1 MSDEGGLIRSDRE
14 VALGE
19 LIVALARAAEV
30 TTHAAERLNGRSGAE
45 PLARLAAQRASDR
58 DGLLA
63 AGLEGGVPPS
73 EPDPERAAA
82 AGLLERLRAAISADE
97 VQSVLRT
104 CREAEGQVAEALTA
118 ARTYEFPDAVA
129 AALVELAE
137 RQPVMRE
144 TLAAAERAA
153 GATG

>member
-1 MSDEGGLIRSDRE
+1 MNEEERLIRSDRE

-19 LIVALARAAEV
+19 LIDVLARAAEV
-30 TTHAAERLNGRSGAE
+30 TRRAAERLDGQGGAE
-45 PLARLAAQRASDR
+45 PLARLAAQRGSDR
-58 DGLLA
+58 DNLLA
-63 AGLEGGVPPS
+63 AGLEGGAQPS

-97 VQSVLRT
+97 VHTVLRT
-104 CREAEGQVAEALTA
+104 CREAEGQVADALTA

-137 RQPVMRE
+137 RQPLMRE